1 MENYHKYLHI
11 SPQEEAWDFYV
22 TTAGYNKTN
31 KNDQYPDK
39 KRHPQDHSFS
49 WNKGRILDGYYI
61 VFITSGQGIF
71 ESAETAP
78 KIINEGSCFILFP
91 GIWHRYKPDPKFGW
105 EEYWVGFKGPYPEKI
120 MNRFFSAGHPFV
132 DTGFNKELLSAF
144 VQLLKT
150 ISESQIGYQQIVSGI
165 TLQILGILNTTSI
178 HEKLNSDPESVWVSK
193 VMFKLQTALDRQVHM
208 ETLIAEFPVSYSKFR
223 SSFKRLVGKSP
234 NQYHLYLRL
243 KKSAELLTN
252 TTLTISEIAYQ
263 TGFESLYYFSRLFKK
278 KYGVSPKQYR
288 L

>member
-11 SPQEEAWDFYV
+11 SPEEEAWDFYV
-22 TTAGYNKTN
+22 TTAGYNKIN

-39 KRHPQDHSFS
+39 KQHPQDHAFS

-61 VFITSGQGIF
+61 VFISNGQGVF
-71 ESAETAP
+71 ESAQTAP

-105 EEYWVGFKGPYPEKI
+105 EEYWVGFKGQYPENV
-120 MNRFFSAGHPFV
+120 MNRFFNAAHPFV
-132 DTGFNKELLSAF
+132 DTGFNSDLFSAF
-144 VQLLKT
+144 VHLLKT
-150 ISESQIGYQQIVSGI
+150 ISESQIGYQQIISGI
-165 TLQILGILNTTSI
+165 TLQILGILNTI
-178 HEKLNSDPESVWVSK
+178 RINEKLNSDPESVWVSK
-193 VMFKLQTALDRQVHM
+193 VMFKLQTELDKQVNM
-208 ETLIAEFPVSYSKFR
+208 EELVEEFPVSYSKFR

-243 KKSAELLTN
+243 KKAEELLTN
-252 TTLTISEIAYQ
+252 TTLTVSEIAYQ